1 MKKSEKARENFS
13 ERLVTHRSPRSP
25 IAEAYRTL
33 RTNIQFGSLDRS
45 VKSIMFTS
53 AGPGEGK
60 STTAANLAVTLA
72 QAGHTVILVDADLR
86 RPVQHRVFALDQR
99 NGVTAVLL
107 GRCSLE
113 EGLQATAIGNLRVLP
128 SGPPPPN
135 PSETLGSHAMEEL
148 LATLRGMADYVIVD
162 APPAIAVAD
171 SSILAPK
178 VDGVVLVLRSRMVTR
193 HIAQEARAQLDKV
206 NARFLGAVLNDIQVE
221 GDYKYYYYDYIE
233 KD

>member
-1 MKKSEKARENFS
+1 MKKGEQARENFS

-45 VKSIMFTS
+45 VKTIMFTS

-72 QAGHTVILVDADLR
+72 QAGHAVILVDADLR
-86 RPVQHRVFALDQR
+86 RPVQHRVFALDQQK
-99 NGVTAVLL
+99 GLTTVLL

-113 EGLQATAIGNLRVLP
+113 EALQATAVGSLKALP

-148 LATLRGMADYVIVD
+148 LTTLRGMADYIIFD
-162 APPAIAVAD
+162 APPVVAVAD
-171 SSILAPK
+171 ASILAPK
-178 VDGVVLVLRSRMVTR
+178 VDGVVLVLRSRVATR
-193 HIAQEARAQLDKV
+193 QMAQGAKAQLDKV
-206 NARFLGAVLNDIQVE
+206 KARFLGAVLNDIAIE
-221 GDYKYYYYDYIE
+221 GDYKFYYYDYIE

>member
-1 MKKSEKARENFS
+1 MKRSAKAPDGFG

-25 IAEAYRTL
+25 VAEAYRTL

-45 VKSIMFTS
+45 TKSIMITS

-72 QAGHTVILVDADLR
+72 QTGCQVILLDADLR
-86 RPVQHRVFALDQR
+86 RPVQHRMFTLDQR
-99 NGVTAVLL
+99 NGLTAVLL
-107 GRCSLE
+107 GRCSLDKA
-113 EGLQATAIGNLRVLP
+113 LQATTTGGLRVLP
-128 SGPPPPN
+128 SGPSPPN
-135 PSETLGSHAMEEL
+135 PSEILGSHAMEEL
-148 LATLRGMADYVIVD
+148 LATLYGMADYVIVD

-171 SSILAPK
+171 ASILAPK
-178 VDGVVLVLRSRMVTR
+178 VDGVVLVLRSRRVTR
-193 HIAQEARAQLDKV
+193 QAACQAKTQLEKV
-206 NARFLGAVLNDIQVE
+206 NARLLGVVLNDIQIE